1 MDEQT
6 TYLLKECTSGCKRGI
21 DSIDLIM
28 EYVEDEKLGELLKAY
43 QDKHEELEK
52 EAASLLAKSGKTEKE
67 PGTISMVMA
76 RFTTEMKLMVK
87 NDSKK
92 IAKLML
98 DGCNM
103 GIQSIC
109 KVINE
114 NPKANSEAIRIAKK
128 IVTVE
133 ENFVKEMEKFL

>member
-21 DSIDLIM
+21 ESINLIM
-28 EYVEDEKLGELLKAY
+28 EYVEDDKLKELLEAY
-43 QDKHEELEK
+43 KEKHKEIEN
-52 EAASLLAKSGKTEKE
+52 EAAVMLAKAGKEEKE
-67 PGTISMVMA
+67 PGTLSTVMA
-76 RFTTEMKLMVK
+76 RFTTELKLMVK
-87 NDSKK
+87 NDAHM

-109 KVINE
+109 KVLNE
-114 NPKANSEAIRIAKK
+114 NPEADKEAIRIAKK
-128 IVTVE
+128 IITVE